1 MTVRLAVLVHAT
13 DQLSEVALKTQLRWQ
28 PQIELVDDTTHPDVI
43 GVVAVEKLNEDGLQV
58 LRTVNRRGCQRIVL
72 VTTELDNTG
81 LLAAIDS
88 GVHAVV
94 LRKDATPERLGQ
106 LVSRASMGEGSLPPD
121 MLGKLFKQVS
131 QLQRNVLAPMGYTFT
146 GLTPREVEVLRLV
159 ADGLDTQEIADQLRF
174 SERTIKN
181 VLHDIT
187 SRFHLKNR
195 SHAVA
200 YAMREGLI

>member
-1 MTVRLAVLVHAT
+1 
-13 DQLSEVALKTQLRWQ
+13 
-28 PQIELVDDTTHPDVI
+28 
-43 GVVAVEKLNEDGLQV
+43 
-58 LRTVNRRGCQRIVL
+58 
-72 VTTELDNTG
+72 
-81 LLAAIDS
+81 
-88 GVHAVV
+88 
-94 LRKDATPERLGQ
+94 
-106 LVSRASMGEGSLPPD
+106 
-121 MLGKLFKQVS
+121 
-131 QLQRNVLAPMGYTFT
+131 MGYTFT

-159 ADGLDTQEIADQLRF
+159 ADGMDTQEIANQLRF